1 MNGQLEQYIEENQ
14 SQVLSLLKELCG
26 IPAPS
31 HHEERRARFCKEWLE
46 AQGAEGIF
54 IDDAQNV
61 IYEYHC
67 GKGPVALFMA
77 HTDTVFP
84 DMEPMGVEEKED
96 GTLHSPGVGDD
107 TANVAILLMMGGYL
121 AKYRPETTCG
131 IVIAPNSC
139 EEGLG
144 NLKGSRALI
153 ERYRDRLMQ
162 SVSFDGYIDDICNC
176 AVGSMRYR
184 VEVLTEGGHS
194 YLNFGRKNAIEYL
207 AKMIERLY
215 QCQVPQDGSRTT
227 YNVGCISG
235 GTSVNTIA
243 QQAEMLYEFRSD
255 NRDSMNQIKEYFEKV
270 IGEFR
275 EMGITVNVE
284 LVGERPCGVKNTEN
298 PGQIRLQEL
307 CRDVI
312 RDVTGRTPNYVAAST
327 DSNIPLSIGIPA
339 ATVGLCRGDRA
350 HTRQEWIYIDSL
362 KEGFRIA
369 AGVISACFVQDRKGQ
384 I

>member
-1 MNGQLEQYIEENQ
+1 MTMNIQLENYIKENQ
-14 SQVLSLLKELCG
+14 DRVVSLLKELCK

-31 HHEERRARFCKEWLE
+31 HHEDRRAEFCQKWLKEQG
-46 AQGAEGIF
+46 AQGVF
-54 IDDAQNV
+54 IDDALNV
-61 IYEYHC
+61 IYEYRC
-67 GKGPVALFMA
+67 DDGPVALFMA

-107 TANVAILLMMGGYL
+107 TANVAILLIMAGYL
-121 AKYRPETTCG
+121 AKYQPKTKCG

-153 ERYRDRLMQ
+153 ERYGKRLLQ

-194 YLNFGRKNAIEYL
+194 YLNFGRKNAVEYL

-215 QCQVPQDGSRTT
+215 QCQVPQDGSKTT
-227 YNVGCISG
+227 YNVGYISG

-255 NRDSMNQIKEYFEKV
+255 NRDSMNEVKRYFENV
-270 IGEFR
+270 VEEFR
-275 EMGITVNVE
+275 KMDITVNVE
-284 LVGERPCGVKNTEN
+284 LVGERPCGVKNNEN
-298 PGQIRLQEL
+298 PKQIELQEI

-312 RDVTGRTPNYVAAST
+312 REVTGRTPNYVAAST

-369 AGVISACFVQDRKGQ
+369 AGVISSCFE
-384 I
+384 